1 MLYYLWSPAQN
12 RRPRGLSDQVY
23 CCRNT
28 WTPAQAKQKLS
39 PFLHKARNPQLPLD
53 EKHSNMTSGDQE
65 PGIPEG
71 HIFPPATT
79 DDNEKLLNDQN
90 STDVWNLLL
99 IFRFINALC
108 VRTFFQPDE
117 YFQSLEPAWQIAFGS
132 QSGAWITW
140 VSFPEFINQASS
152 SF

>member
-1 MLYYLWSPAQN
+1 
-12 RRPRGLSDQVY
+12 
-23 CCRNT
+23 
-28 WTPAQAKQKLS
+28 
-39 PFLHKARNPQLPLD
+39 
-53 EKHSNMTSGDQE
+53 MTSVDQE